1 VQKVL
6 EAFMIVLSLT
16 ELLYLL
22 SLHAG
27 PFTSGGPG
35 YVDGAYGPGYHTDR
49 KIPTGTRV

>member
-1 VQKVL
+1 M
-6 EAFMIVLSLT
+6 EAFIIVLSFT

-27 PFTSGGPG
+27 PFTSAGPG
-35 YVDGAYGPGYHTDR
+35 YVDGTYGPGYHTDR